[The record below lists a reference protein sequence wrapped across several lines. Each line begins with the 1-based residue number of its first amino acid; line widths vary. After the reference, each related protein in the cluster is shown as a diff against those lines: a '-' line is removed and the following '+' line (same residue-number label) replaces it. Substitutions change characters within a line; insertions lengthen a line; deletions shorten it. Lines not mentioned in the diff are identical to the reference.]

1 MQGRSRGTRFNESC
15 GMRHMTNTEQQAWLD
30 LLRLHSTTCL
40 RNLLK
45 EDLSVELHDM
55 VTKELEVRE
64 V

>member
-1 MQGRSRGTRFNESC
+1 MGKGES
-15 GMRHMTNTEQQAWLD
+15 MNDTERQAWLN
-30 LLRLHSTTCL
+30 LIRPRSSTCL

>member
-1 MQGRSRGTRFNESC
+1 
-15 GMRHMTNTEQQAWLD
+15 MTHYEEQAWLEFIR
-30 LLRLHSTTCL
+30 LRSSTCL

-45 EDLSVELHDM
+45 EDISPEYHDM

>member
-1 MQGRSRGTRFNESC
+1 
-15 GMRHMTNTEQQAWLD
+15 MTNTEQQAWLD
-30 LLRLHSTTCL
+30 LLRTRSTTCL

-45 EDLSVELHDM
+45 QDLSVELHDM